1 MYQATFELHELS
13 EIATQILKEKH
24 HRIMLFQGEMGAGK
38 TTLIKELSK
47 QLGVSENTNSPTYLI
62 VNQYQSEQGETLFHF
77 DAYRLED
84 EEEAYAM
91 GFDEYLDSGAYCFIE
106 WPDRM
111 GSIIPAQHTLV
122 KIEKLDDGKRLITM
136 S

>member
-1 MYQATFELHELS
+1 MYQATFELEELS
-13 EIATQILKEKH
+13 KIAAQVLQEKH
-24 HRIMLFQGEMGAGK
+24 HRIMLFEGEMGAGK

-62 VNQYQSEQGETLFHF
+62 VNQYQSDQGETLYHF
-77 DAYRLED
+77 DAYRLKE

-106 WPDRM
+106 WPGRM
-111 GSIIPAQHTLV
+111 GSIIPDEHTRI
-122 KIEKLDDGKRLITM
+122 KIIKQEDGKRLITM